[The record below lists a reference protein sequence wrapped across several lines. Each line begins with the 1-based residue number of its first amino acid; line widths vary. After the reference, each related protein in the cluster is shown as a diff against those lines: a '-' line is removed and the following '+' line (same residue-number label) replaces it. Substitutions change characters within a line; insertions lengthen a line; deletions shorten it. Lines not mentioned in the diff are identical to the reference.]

1 MKKNCDQQANTAGF
15 PPANFA
21 KTMLR
26 FVNTIGGTLTSPVG
40 RRDRRW
46 RIFSEPQNPKL
57 FDAAVIFL
65 FNKSSFRSRRS
76 PMTSKFSIPA
86 NEAQAYSLMRTY
98 GITDD
103 ELNDY
108 ISTMLGEIKI
118 LAEYAKLS
126 GVANHVKAA
135 ISELETAKV
144 PGSL

>member
-1 MKKNCDQQANTAGF
+1 
-15 PPANFA
+15 
-21 KTMLR
+21 
-26 FVNTIGGTLTSPVG
+26 
-40 RRDRRW
+40 
-46 RIFSEPQNPKL
+46 
-57 FDAAVIFL
+57 
-65 FNKSSFRSRRS
+65 
-76 PMTSKFSIPA
+76 MTSKFSIPA

-108 ISTMLGEIKI
+108 MSTMLGEIKI